1 MGNHLNN
8 YRKGMKRFLFL
19 GLTLLGFIIPH
30 TPAYSQPTKKVKI
43 FLMAGQSN
51 MQGFGTG
58 EMLRKLLCAKEE
70 LELPEDPNE
79 CYGALPDVEDRIF
92 EMIGDYYGNLQTY
105 DDQNAR
111 LVAQLVNENEL
122 IDHRLLDPFDQVKA
136 INFNYR
142 RSNGV
147 RSEPTIW
154 SGPLKLGFGNS
165 SSKETFGPELVFG
178 HHIAQYIDEEIILL
192 KVAEGGTD
200 LYEKWRSPSMEA
212 RLGVSD
218 EPTNYPLLVEHLTEV
233 QTNISVHFPEYEG
246 LQVETEL
253 AGFVWFQGWNDG
265 ILPVAP
271 TYAPAYEENLTDL
284 VTDLRNDLDMP
295 DLPVLIAQSQ
305 NDDFYGTI
313 IQQAQRAVADQIGNA
328 QSFITTDLSNS
339 FHYDPAAV
347 LVIGDRMAAA
357 MADLLRED
365 ESEATPLAPSDF
377 STTVQPGTVSLSW
390 KDNSYNEDGF
400 RIERSEHP
408 ETGFEEITTVSANTR
423 SYTDSDLPK
432 GTYYYR
438 VSAYNGMGNSAYDT
452 VSAVV
457 DKLIPEPW
465 KSIDIGNPPLAGSA
479 DYANGL
485 FTVYGNGRG
494 FVQRSDE
501 LHFVYQEVSGDG
513 EIVAKVNSLVNST
526 GEHAVAGLMIRNELP
541 SNSNHGMVA
550 LTNDAKIRF
559 RSRGNRGSGTYNDEK
574 DTNAQWIKLSKV
586 DQMVS
591 AYSSIDGTNWELFN
605 EQQLNPFNDYHIG
618 LVVTSNDDMSLA
630 GAVFSEVFIL
640 SHEYAVPQ
648 APSDLVATTAST
660 ETIMLNWTDNSGDEL
675 GFKVERSEVSGSGYQ
690 LIGEVA
696 PGVTS
701 YEDQGLNPSTTYF
714 YRVRAFNEAGDSDYS
729 EVASAQTQDGPG
741 ELPQGWTPIAIGE
754 PVPDGTV
761 DYNSSKESFSVSGT
775 GAGVNGRSD
784 AFYYVHQGTLTNGEI
799 IAKVAVIQASA
810 GIMIRQKLTDDSPH
824 VTMIMDSS
832 SVTNV
837 KSRGH
842 SGASTANYTSDNAPF
857 QWFKLTKEGSVLKAF
872 GSVDGQDWL
881 FEKEYN
887 ISRLANDCYI
897 GLMVSGN
904 TSGVPSGEAVFSQVV
919 VNAYAAIPAPLPP
932 LQPVAIAT
940 SSSSITL
947 NWTSNGSD
955 VLGYK
960 IERSASSEDG
970 YEQVSE
976 VAPGVTSY
984 EDEGLNPATT
994 YFYRVRAFNA
1004 TGDSDYSEV
1013 ASTQTQ
1019 GESGAL
1025 PAVWTNVDVGEPLV
1039 TGTATFENGN
1049 FLVSGAGEKVVGRK
1063 DEFHYV
1069 YQHWV
1074 RNGEIIA
1081 KVDSLSSTEQGQ
1093 RAKAGLMIR
1102 ESLSGSNTRMC
1113 FVSYNTNV
1121 NEEIVARSR
1130 DRQSGGTHQGASNPR
1145 TSLPF
1150 WLKLVKDGAYFTAYY
1165 KPDDTEDWILM
1176 YERIVT
1182 LDEVYAGLFVN
1193 SNNVASAS
1201 DAVFSEVSVKQVF
1214 TPATPRALSV
1224 VVNEQNTMTSL
1235 TWEDYANGEE
1245 GFIIERS
1252 TDPASGYEVI
1262 DTLPPNST
1270 TYIDDNPPLANV
1282 FYRVKS
1288 YDSNGTSQASNVDEV
1303 FIGELPGPWKNQ
1315 EIGASITGGY
1325 AAFRDEKWFLNHKG
1339 SDTQHPSDHLQY
1351 LFQDLSGDGEVI
1363 ARLADVT
1370 GPNNQSIAGMM
1381 IRESLDPESKMAFV
1395 GWNKDVNE
1403 YFLESRS
1410 TLGGGTSK
1418 VPHSTG
1424 AAPAWFRLNRTG
1436 DTFTGYYSV
1445 NGDNWVQV
1453 GQVVINMS
1461 DHVVIG
1467 AAVSNGGDNETLAVF
1482 TEITVNAFDPGIQVL
1497 HMPRLVGDSDQ
1508 SNFPNVID
1516 VHVTADT
1523 VGRRNTYTGMQGK
1536 TIGVTLA
1543 ESVHST
1549 YSTISLKF
1557 IPDSLNQSVDL
1568 LTAGDLVIR
1577 LDEDQVSATVGGQ
1590 QLISESQISNII
1602 CNHVALRF
1610 SRQEIG
1616 LYVNGEWQI
1625 IENVTPFDINQL
1637 TLADYKGQ
1645 TWDIQ
1650 VHKGLLSNTAIE
1662 KISQLCV
1669 PSVDASEHSPY
1680 NELYTQAICGSYKC
1694 LWAKADVDLMQDRF
1708 IYHIYE
1714 QDIAFELF
1722 TFEAGMYVHGD
1733 IESILAYENGRNWL
1747 VTDDEKLIRGSFS
1760 NPMNSDGG
1768 SGHHWYHENF
1778 HGQQGFH
1785 PGEGYGGG
1793 KWLFEASANWGAS
1806 YRYDYLPTGGFTGVT
1821 LYPHYAMTWDKTYDV
1836 PDGNRDYHHYI
1847 LLSYITRFV
1856 STPLFIGKLFNYQGI
1871 SSNILRAFQE
1881 ILAEEGHSF
1890 AEVFTEY
1897 AARTTVW
1904 DYQDGSGP
1912 VWKEI
1917 EEGAIAGWKDRGY
1930 ENFNHKFSDIMDEAG
1945 TNGTMTPIPEDLLPS
1960 VYSWNAYK
1968 VASTSSGAYKIRLRG
1983 SAENPAGTIF
1993 KAKVIK
1999 GYNGVYEYFELPV
2012 SNQAAFGNQT
2022 AEITIS
2028 TGEGEELYLVVAS
2041 IPDEY
2046 GDPDPLRY
2054 RYEYSF
2060 ERTSDTPGNAEQLTV
2075 YPNTT
2080 SGQLHIDLN
2089 LEGEATEPELRLF
2102 DFNGDNV
2109 AFNSSIEG
2117 SSAWLKFDGPAGL
2130 YLLKVITPNGV
2141 KTVRIIKE

>member
-200 LYEKWRSPSMEA
+200 LYEEWRSPSMEA

-365 ESEATPLAPSDF
+365 ASEATPLAPSDF

-408 ETGFEEITTVSANTR
+408 GTGFEEITTESANTR

-438 VSAYNGMGNSAYDT
+438 VSAYNNMGNSAYDT

-714 YRVRAFNEAGDSDYS
+714 YRIRAFNEAGDSDYSEVASARTQDGPGELPQGWTPIAIGEPVPDGTVDYNSSKESFSVSGTGAGVNGRSDAFYYVHQGTLTNGEIIAKVAVIQASAGIMIRQKLTDDSPHVTMVMDSSSVTNVKSRGHSGASTANYTSDNAPFQWFKLTKEGSVLKAFGSVDGQDWLFEKEYNISRLANDCYIGLVVSGNTSGVPSGEAVFSQVAVNAYAAIPVPLPPLQPVAIATSSSSITLSWTSNGSNVSGYKIERSASSEGGYEQVNEVASGVTSYEDEGLNPATTYFYRVRAFNEAGDSDYS

-824 VTMIMDSS
+824 VTMVMDSS

-897 GLMVSGN
+897 GLVVSGN
-904 TSGVPSGEAVFSQVV
+904 TSGVPSGEAVFSQVA
-919 VNAYAAIPAPLPP
+919 VNAYAAIPVPLPP

-947 NWTSNGSD
+947 SWTSNGSN
-955 VLGYK
+955 VSGYK

-994 YFYRVRAFNA
+994 YFYRVRAFNEA
-1004 TGDSDYSEV
+1004 GDSDYSEV

-1102 ESLSGSNTRMC
+1102 ESLSGTNTRMC

-1130 DRQSGGTHQGASNPR
+1130 DRKSGGTHQGASNPR

-1201 DAVFSEVSVKQVF
+1201 DAVFSEVSVEQVF

-1252 TDPASGYEVI
+1252 TDPVSGYEVI

-1325 AAFRDEKWFLNHKG
+1325 TAFRDEKWFLNHKG

-1590 QLISESQISNII
+1590 QLISEAQISNII

-1616 LYVNGEWQI
+1616 LYVNGEWQV

-1847 LLSYITRFV
+1847 LLSSFV
-1856 STPLFIGKLFNYQGI
+1856 HWQ
-1871 SSNILRAFQE
+1871 
-1881 ILAEEGHSF
+1881 
-1890 AEVFTEY
+1890 
-1897 AARTTVW
+1897 
-1904 DYQDGSGP
+1904 
-1912 VWKEI
+1912 
-1917 EEGAIAGWKDRGY
+1917 AI
-1930 ENFNHKFSDIMDEAG
+1930 
-1945 TNGTMTPIPEDLLPS
+1945 
-1960 VYSWNAYK
+1960 
-1968 VASTSSGAYKIRLRG
+1968 
-1983 SAENPAGTIF
+1983 
-1993 KAKVIK
+1993 
-1999 GYNGVYEYFELPV
+1999 
-2012 SNQAAFGNQT
+2012 
-2022 AEITIS
+2022 
-2028 TGEGEELYLVVAS
+2028 
-2041 IPDEY
+2041 
-2046 GDPDPLRY
+2046 
-2054 RYEYSF
+2054 
-2060 ERTSDTPGNAEQLTV
+2060 
-2075 YPNTT
+2075 
-2080 SGQLHIDLN
+2080 
-2089 LEGEATEPELRLF
+2089 
-2102 DFNGDNV
+2102 
-2109 AFNSSIEG
+2109 
-2117 SSAWLKFDGPAGL
+2117 
-2130 YLLKVITPNGV
+2130 
-2141 KTVRIIKE
+2141 